1 MQTPKKIGI
10 SLDVYGSRTLSS
22 YAFAASGRDK
32 EEAREHGKRTVSK
45 TGGPER
51 RQNQN
56 TTQAKW
62 QKKERV
68 CVSEK
73 KK

>member
-32 EEAREHGKRTVSK
+32 EEAREHGERTVSK

-62 QKKERV
+62 QKKER
-68 CVSEK
+68 EK
-73 KK
+73 EKNRKE